1 MSKKKKKRQKA
12 NKNITKQNILQM
24 PICVYIYI
32 EREREIIM
40 WVKIKMDKLGYTLTS
55 LREQKQRKGRNNS
68 LVWESGSLQTIVLS
82 SPVPY
87 SA

>member
-1 MSKKKKKRQKA
+1 
-12 NKNITKQNILQM
+12 
-24 PICVYIYI
+24 
-32 EREREIIM
+32 
-40 WVKIKMDKLGYTLTS
+40 MDKLGYTLTS

-87 SA
+87 SAWTLKKSYKLNKKKSLSR